1 MYIYLYLNI
10 YIYRMAFVQ
19 YVYDHVINQKNTLKP
34 RMCSSWSWEELCF
47 ANIYIQNWRFNV
59 QPFSSKTSQ
68 AARPQTYTM
77 NLVSKWLILAGGQ
90 KFLWRPK
97 KYHYIY
103 ISVHKD
109 CSKQIPLLL
118 TALHNFEFRIY
129 TYAIDLL
136 WGNNLVSE
144 HPAIS
149 TNGLLE
155 VGVQLFWYKFN
166 L

>member
-1 MYIYLYLNI
+1 M
-10 YIYRMAFVQ
+10 
-19 YVYDHVINQKNTLKP
+19 
-34 RMCSSWSWEELCF
+34 
-47 ANIYIQNWRFNV
+47 QNWRFNV
-59 QPFSSKTSQ
+59 QTFSSKTSQ

-90 KFLWRPK
+90 KFLWK
-97 KYHYIY
+97 LQYV
-103 ISVHKD
+103 SVHKD

-155 VGVQLFWYKFN
+155 VGGQLF
-166 L
+166 LV